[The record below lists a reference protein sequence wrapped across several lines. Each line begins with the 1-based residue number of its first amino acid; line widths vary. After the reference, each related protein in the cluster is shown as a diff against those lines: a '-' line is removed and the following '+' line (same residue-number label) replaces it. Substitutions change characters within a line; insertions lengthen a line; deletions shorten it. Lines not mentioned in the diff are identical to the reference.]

1 MTLNVFKYPQL
12 IILVLVQMLENIK
25 IMLFAVMATEKYGL
39 MSNVMN
45 RIKLILMKMLLTHI

>member
-45 RIKLILMKMLLTHI
+45 RIKLILMKMLMTHI

>member
-39 MSNVMN
+39 MSNIMN
-45 RIKLILMKMLLTHI
+45 WIKLILMKMLLTHI

>member
-39 MSNVMN
+39 MSNIMN

>member
-25 IMLFAVMATEKYGL
+25 IMLFRVMATEKYGL
-39 MSNVMN
+39 MSNIMN
-45 RIKLILMKMLLTHI
+45 RIKPILMKMLLTHI

>member
-39 MSNVMN
+39 LSNIMN
-45 RIKLILMKMLLTHI
+45 RIKRMLLTHI

>member
-25 IMLFAVMATEKYGL
+25 IMLLAVMATEKYGL

>member
-39 MSNVMN
+39 MSNIMN
-45 RIKLILMKMLLTHI
+45 RIKPILMKMLLTHI